1 MAVAS
6 LSRHGSLRA
15 IIYNELSEKNTADTT
30 IIMDNDTGASPQ
42 ERPDDLATGRRVLE
56 KEARA
61 LENLSSSLGPSFI
74 AAVDALSA
82 VEGRVVITGMGKS
95 GHIGRKIAATMAS
108 TGTPSLF
115 VHPAEASHG
124 DLGMI
129 TRDDIVIAL
138 SNSGETAELND
149 IVQYTR
155 RFNITLITVIGRKGT
170 SLEANS
176 DIAIVLPD
184 SPEACPLGLAPTTS
198 TTMTLALGD
207 ALAVALLERAS
218 FSPSMFQE
226 LHPGGSL
233 GHHLVTV
240 KDIMHQGDDMPL
252 VERGLLVSEAILI
265 MTAKAFGCVGVI
277 DHQGHL
283 AGIIT
288 DGDLRRNMASN
299 LLKLQVETIMT
310 PSPKT
315 ILPNALAAEAVWTMN
330 QNSITSL
337 FVAKNS
343 KPLGILHMHD
353 CLRAAVA

>member
-1 MAVAS
+1 
-6 LSRHGSLRA
+6 
-15 IIYNELSEKNTADTT
+15 
-30 IIMDNDTGASPQ
+30 
-42 ERPDDLATGRRVLE
+42 
-56 KEARA
+56 
-61 LENLSSSLGPSFI
+61 
-74 AAVDALSA
+74 
-82 VEGRVVITGMGKS
+82 
-95 GHIGRKIAATMAS
+95 MAS
-108 TGTPSLF
+108 TGTPALF
-115 VHPAEASHG
+115 VHPGEASHG

-129 TRDDIVIAL
+129 TREDVVVAL

-149 IVQYTR
+149 IVEYTR
-155 RFNITLITVIGRKGT
+155 RFNITLITVIGRGGT
-170 SLEANS
+170 SLESNS
-176 DIAIVLPD
+176 DIAVVLPE

-218 FSPSMFQE
+218 FSTSMFQE

-240 KDIMHQGDDMPL
+240 KDIMHLGEDMPL
-252 VERGLLVSEAILI
+252 VTHGVLVSEAILV

-277 DHQGHL
+277 DSHGCL

-288 DGDLRRNMASN
+288 DGDLRRNMTPD
-299 LLKLQVETIMT
+299 LLTLKVEVIMT
-310 PSPKT
+310 HSPKT
-315 ILPNALAAEAVWTMN
+315 IPPNALAAEAVWTMN

-343 KPLGILHMHD
+343 IPLGILHMHD

>member
-1 MAVAS
+1 
-6 LSRHGSLRA
+6 
-15 IIYNELSEKNTADTT
+15 
-30 IIMDNDTGASPQ
+30 MDNDTSENPK
-42 ERPDDLATGRRVLE
+42 EKPDDLATGRRVLAN
-56 KEARA
+56 EALA
-61 LENLSSSLGPSFI
+61 LESLSASLGPSFT
-74 AAVDALSA
+74 AAIEALSA
-82 VEGRVVITGMGKS
+82 AKGRVVITGMGKS

-108 TGTPSLF
+108 TGTPALF

-129 TRDDIVIAL
+129 TRNDIVVAL

-155 RFNITLITVIGRKGT
+155 RFNITLITVVGRGGT
-170 SLEANS
+170 SLESNS
-176 DIAIVLPD
+176 DISIVLPD

-218 FSPSMFQE
+218 FSSSMFQE

-233 GHHLVTV
+233 GHRLVTV

-252 VERGLLVSEAILI
+252 VKSGLLVSEAILI
-265 MTAKAFGCVGVI
+265 MTAKAFGCIGVI
-277 DHQGHL
+277 DSQGHL
-283 AGIIT
+283 TGIIT
-288 DGDLRRNMASN
+288 DGDLRRNMTSN
-299 LLKLQVETIMT
+299 LLKLQVEAIMT
-310 PSPKT
+310 HSPKT

-337 FVAKNS
+337 FVAENNT
-343 KPLGILHMHD
+343 PVGILHMHD

>member
-1 MAVAS
+1 
-6 LSRHGSLRA
+6 
-15 IIYNELSEKNTADTT
+15 
-30 IIMDNDTGASPQ
+30 MDNDTGQNREEKS
-42 ERPDDLATGRRVLE
+42 DDLATGRRVLE
-56 KEARA
+56 NEAQA
-61 LENLSSSLGPSFI
+61 LKSLSASLGQSFT
-74 AAVDALSA
+74 AAVEALA
-82 VEGRVVITGMGKS
+82 VAEGRVVVTGMGKS

-108 TGTPSLF
+108 TGTPALF

-129 TRDDIVIAL
+129 TRQDVVVAL

-155 RFNITLITVIGRKGT
+155 RFSIPLITVIGRGGS
-170 SLEANS
+170 SLESNS
-176 DIAIVLPD
+176 DISIVLPD

-240 KDIMHQGDDMPL
+240 KDIMHIGDDMPL
-252 VERGLLVSEAILI
+252 IKSGVLVSEAILI

-277 DHQGHL
+277 DFKGHL
-283 AGIIT
+283 TGIIT
-288 DGDLRRNMASN
+288 DGDLRRNMTPD
-299 LLKLQVETIMT
+299 LLKLQVEVIMT
-310 PSPKT
+310 QSPKT

-337 FVAKNS
+337 FVAKNDI
-343 KPLGILHMHD
+343 PVGILHMHD